1 MFSSFKNYILVLF
14 GSIQEQWKSRSKCD
28 VQINNLSYLQLNITD
43 GYLELSLPRLTCST
57 LLKLPAHFQNRHIHT
72 ECALEVLLSKISG
85 NLFHPAHEKLCYITS
100 ESCFKIHCMMPVYH
114 KQSFPVIRVHS
125 IKLRLL
131 FNTIETGGR

>member
-14 GSIQEQWKSRSKCD
+14 GSIQERWKSRSKCD

-85 NLFHPAHEKLCYITS
+85 NPLHPAHEKLCYNIRELFQNSLHDANVPQTILSSYQSAFYKAQIT
-100 ESCFKIHCMMPVYH
+100 F
-114 KQSFPVIRVHS
+114 
-125 IKLRLL
+125 
-131 FNTIETGGR
+131 